1 MTNHEEIITTALIQ
15 TITDILSGAS
25 EDMEM
30 TALLGCIRD
39 VWKRRNLDRIE
50 LINAVVKILDGI
62 ANITELP
69 EMSKEVH

>member
-1 MTNHEEIITTALIQ
+1 MTNHDEIITTALIM
-15 TITDILSGAS
+15 TITDILSVES

-30 TALLGCIRD
+30 TVLLGCIKD